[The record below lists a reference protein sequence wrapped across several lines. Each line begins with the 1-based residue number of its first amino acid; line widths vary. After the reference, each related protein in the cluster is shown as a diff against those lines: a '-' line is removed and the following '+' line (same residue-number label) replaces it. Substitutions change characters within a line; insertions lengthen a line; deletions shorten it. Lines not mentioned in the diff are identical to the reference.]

1 MTEAQ
6 VVEVVSHALVLV
18 AKVAG
23 PVLVVALVVGLAVSV
38 FQSLTQVND
47 YTLTFAPKLLAIALV
62 LALAGH
68 WMLSSLVG
76 FTEQLYAEIPRLVSG
91 ALGA

>member
-6 VVEVVSHALVLV
+6 VVTIVTHAMVLV

-23 PVLVVALVVGLAVSV
+23 PVLVGALGVGLIVSV

-47 YTLTFAPKLLAIALV
+47 YTLTFLPKLVVIALV
-62 LALAGH
+62 IAIAGH
-68 WMLSSLVG
+68 WMLGDIVG
-76 FTEQLYAEIPRLVSG
+76 FTKQLYESIPRLATG
-91 ALGA
+91 A

>member
-6 VVEVVSHALVLV
+6 VVTIVTHAMVLV

-23 PVLVVALVVGLAVSV
+23 PVLVGALGVGLIVSV

-47 YTLTFAPKLLAIALV
+47 YTLTFLPKLVVIALV
-62 LALAGH
+62 IAIAGQ
-68 WMLSSLVG
+68 WMLGDIVG
-76 FTEQLYAEIPRLVSG
+76 FTKQLYESIPRLATG
-91 ALGA
+91 A

>member
-1 MTEAQ
+1 MSQAQ
-6 VVEVVSHALVLV
+6 VVEVVSQALVLV

-38 FQSLTQVND
+38 FQSLTQIND

-68 WMLSSLVG
+68 WMLSSLVD
-76 FTEQLYAEIPRLVSG
+76 FAEQIYAEMPRLVSG

>member
-1 MTEAQ
+1 MSEAQ
-6 VVEVVSHALVLV
+6 VIEVVSHALVLV

-23 PVLVVALVVGLAVSV
+23 PVLAVALVVGLAVSV
-38 FQSLTQVND
+38 FQSLTQIND

-62 LALAGH
+62 LVLAGH

-76 FTEQLYAEIPRLVSG
+76 FAEQVYGEMPRLVGG